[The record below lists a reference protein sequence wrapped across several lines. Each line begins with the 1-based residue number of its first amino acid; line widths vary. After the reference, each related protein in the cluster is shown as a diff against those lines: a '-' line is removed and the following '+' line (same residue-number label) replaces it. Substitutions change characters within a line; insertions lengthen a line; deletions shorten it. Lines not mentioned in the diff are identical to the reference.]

1 MNHSIPLH
9 EVCFKNFWI
18 SWIISDCWFYI
29 FRRTDWRHLLRKRCS
44 FLISIFVNPKPLCN
58 LFFAVQRPAGR
69 FWSLRWSVLRLLPA
83 GGSGRFGT
91 SWIQGSIFF
100 RISIRTTMCQPG
112 QQRQRRPLRWLPR
125 FSRWP
130 LTIRPLLCHIHTSFE
145 FDTCPLVDF
154 W

>member
-1 MNHSIPLH
+1 MNNPIPITWGVFQELL
-9 EVCFKNFWI
+9 
-18 SWIISDCWFYI
+18 DCWFYI

-44 FLISIFVNPKPLCN
+44 FLISMFVNPKPPCI

-69 FWSLRWSVLRLLPA
+69 FWPLRWPVLRLLPA

-91 SWIQGSIFF
+91 SWIQGSICWFL

-112 QQRQRRPLRWLPR
+112 QQRQPHPLRWLPR
-125 FSRWP
+125 FSHWP